1 MKKNKL
7 KEKIKKNQPVFGMF
21 ASIPHPIMVE
31 LIGHA
36 EFDFVI
42 IDYEHTS
49 TNMETIEDMVR
60 AAESV
65 GITPLVRISKVDR
78 IEILKV
84 LDCGAQGI
92 VIPNVNQKEQV
103 EQAIHYAYYYPI
115 GMRSLN
121 SGRPGVFAKYSLRE
135 YIANAN
141 EEIMIVPMIESLEG
155 IQESESI
162 LSLPQVSFVLEGA
175 ADLSQSLA
183 LPWETDHP
191 EVQRNLEKLYEVSKQ
206 CSVPYAVVSRHPE
219 SHKKWVE
226 KGVHIFVL
234 GDERGTAFRAYMQK
248 LNEYR
253 NLIGGQNESQYKKI
267 DK

>member
-7 KEKIKKNQPVFGMF
+7 KEKIEKNQLVFGMF

-42 IDYEHTS
+42 IDYEHAS

-60 AAESV
+60 AAELV

-92 VIPNVNQKEQV
+92 VIPNVTRKEQV
-103 EQAIHYAYYYPI
+103 EKAIHHAFYHPI

-121 SGRPGVFAKYSLRE
+121 SGRPGVFAKHSLSD
-135 YIANAN
+135 YISRAN
-141 EEIMIVPMIESLEG
+141 EEIMIVPMIESLQG
-155 IQESESI
+155 IRERESI
-162 LSLPQVSFVLEGA
+162 LSMPQVSFVLEGA

-183 LPWETDHP
+183 VPWETDHP
-191 EVQRNLEKLYEVSKQ
+191 EVQENLERLYEVSKQ
-206 CSVPYAVVSRHPE
+206 YGVPYAIVSRHPDN
-219 SHKKWVE
+219 HKKWAE

-253 NLIGGQNESQYKKI
+253 SLAGGQYES
-267 DK
+267 

>member
-7 KEKIKKNQPVFGMF
+7 KEKIKKKQPVFGMF

-49 TNMETIEDMVR
+49 TNMETIEEMVR
-60 AAESV
+60 AAELV

-92 VIPNVNQKEQV
+92 VIPSVTQKEQI
-103 EQAIHYAYYYPI
+103 EKAINYAFYHPI

-121 SGRPGVFAKYSLRE
+121 SGRPGLFAKYSLRD
-135 YIANAN
+135 YISKAN

-155 IQESESI
+155 IQGSESI

-183 LPWETDHP
+183 VPWETDHL
-191 EVQRNLEKLYEVSKQ
+191 EVQNHLEKLYEVSKH
-206 CSVPYAVVSRHPE
+206 CNVPYAIVSRHPNN
-219 SHKKWVE
+219 HRKWLE

-234 GDERGTAFRAYMQK
+234 GDERGTAFRAYMEK

-253 NLIGGQNESQYKKI
+253 SLIGGQNEFYKKI
-267 DK
+267 NK

>member
-1 MKKNKL
+1 MEKNKL
-7 KEKIKKNQPVFGMF
+7 KEKIKKNEPVFGMF
-21 ASIPHPIMVE
+21 VSIPHPIMVE

-60 AAESV
+60 AAELV

-92 VIPNVNQKEQV
+92 VIPNVTQKEQV
-103 EQAIHYAYYYPI
+103 ENAINYAFYHPI

-121 SGRPGVFAKYSLRE
+121 SGRPGVFAKYSLRD
-135 YIANAN
+135 YIAKAN
-141 EEIMIVPMIESLEG
+141 KEMMIVPMIESLLG
-155 IQESESI
+155 VNESESI
-162 LSLPQVSFVLEGA
+162 LSLPQISFVLEGA

-183 LPWETDHP
+183 VPWETDHP
-191 EVQRNLEKLYEVSKQ
+191 EVQKNLEKLYEVSKQ
-206 CSVPYAVVSRHPE
+206 CNIPYSIVSRHPKN
-219 SHKKWVE
+219 HKKWVE
-226 KGVHIFVL
+226 NGVHIFVL

-248 LNEYR
+248 LKEYR
-253 NLIGGQNESQYKKI
+253 SLIGGQYGS
-267 DK
+267 